1 MIKNKMKYILAM
13 RPNFLT
19 PPYAKIP
26 SYITTFQSSPVNI
39 YFMMIGK
46 MVEMSILDRS
56 KGIKWTVF
64 KIFSKIRITWKTV
77 NRLWKKL
84 SKLARGFSNPLSPW
98 NSLNFP
104 PKSWDPSNAK
114 IPRMRNNKRSR
125 DAIAS
130 MELINDLS
138 KFWSAFQY
146 LQKQ

>member
-56 KGIKWTVF
+56 KGIRYKYLIF
-64 KIFSKIRITWKTV
+64 KNENEQFSKYFQRYESPE
-77 NRLWKKL
+77 KL
-84 SKLARGFSNPLSPW
+84 
-98 NSLNFP
+98 
-104 PKSWDPSNAK
+104 
-114 IPRMRNNKRSR
+114 
-125 DAIAS
+125 
-130 MELINDLS
+130 
-138 KFWSAFQY
+138 
-146 LQKQ
+146 